1 MPFLPLTRPVDFLHF
16 VANSLT
22 LELPDRLHCD
32 AAIGYA
38 ELGMF
43 DEANAE
49 LECIDAFN
57 RAAPEVLRVRVATY
71 HGLKKWDALQTV
83 AARLVEH
90 EPTNVQWLVS
100 LAYATRR
107 AVSIGAACNILLAA
121 ETQFPN
127 EAIIAFNLGCYY
139 CQLGELETAKDYL
152 RRAFAIDANWR
163 AAALDDK
170 DLEPLWSTLRLQL
183 G

>member
-1 MPFLPLTRPVDFLHF
+1 
-16 VANSLT
+16 
-22 LELPDRLHCD
+22 
-32 AAIGYA
+32 
-38 ELGMF
+38 MF
-43 DEANAE
+43 DDANAE
-49 LECIDAFN
+49 LECIDPLN
-57 RAAPEVLRVRVATY
+57 RAAPEVLRVRVAIY

-90 EPTNVQWLVS
+90 EPTNVQWVVS

-107 AVSIGAACNILLAA
+107 AVSIGAARNILLTA
-121 ETQFPN
+121 EMRFPT
-127 EAIIAFNLGCYY
+127 EAIIPFNLACYY
-139 CQLGELETAKDYL
+139 CQLGDLETAKDHL
-152 RRAFAIDANWR
+152 RRAFKIDAHWR